1 MKNKK
6 VAKKRN
12 KLWMLQLLACMLA
25 MVCMVSLGNPVI
37 ARAEDGGSTV
47 DVDFVNDQNDVY
59 GGSGSNGMGSRTI
72 PAATSGAGTVSSAMG
87 GGLPSETVRKAPAYA
102 ELSWYPSTASTVN
115 TGRARNNITPNVNAT
130 GNHVVYKADVVTGQV
145 TNYTVYK
152 ENPLNPTGFDEVIR
166 YDGVGAPH
174 TNSVT
179 GQRLMP
185 HVHDKTALGGLR
197 SPYMSE
203 HP

>member
-1 MKNKK
+1 MKA
-6 VAKKRN
+6 AKKRN
-12 KLWMLQLLACMLA
+12 KLSLLQVFAFMLA
-25 MVCMVSLGNPVI
+25 MAFMVSWGNPMT
-37 ARAEDGGSTV
+37 ARADEGGSALE
-47 DVDFVNDQNDVY
+47 VNLLSDEPEEL
-59 GGSGSNGMGSRTI
+59 GGGKNISSIGSRTI
-72 PAATSGAGTVSSAMG
+72 PAATSGANVSSAMG
-87 GGLPSETVRKAPAYA
+87 GGMPSETVRKAPAYA
-102 ELSWYPSTASTVN
+102 DLRWYPSTSSTVN

-130 GNHVVYKADVVTGQV
+130 GAHVVYKADATTGQV

-197 SPYMSE
+197 SPHMSE
-203 HP
+203 RP